1 MSTLGE
7 HTRAY
12 LKEAGLSED
21 EIAAFAGKPQETA
34 RA

>member
-12 LKEAGLSED
+12 LKEAGLSDD
-21 EIAAFAGKPQETA
+21 EIASLGGKAQAAA
-34 RA
+34 RG